1 MNIVFTGWKLLHERA
16 SGLLDRSLPDDEQ
29 LLLDNL
35 LASYE
40 SDEIRLHALLSRV
53 ACSRRFVSF
62 HVLVPGHWTVHAG
75 LAHGIAGEW
84 IDIHGTVGVLLWPL
98 DLVALVIA
106 VCSGKLMDED
116 WLRDGQF
123 HHLVYSVH
131 LFAWLLVALAV
142 TLHLLAVL
150 RLGGLP
156 LARSMASVQLRP
168 GDLPGNWFDQMRR
181 SFKIRS

>member
-1 MNIVFTGWKLLHERA
+1 MNIVFTGWKLLHEGA

-53 ACSRRFVSF
+53 AGSRRFVSF

-84 IDIHGTVGVLLWPL
+84 FDIHGTVGVLLWPL
-98 DLVALVIA
+98 ALLLHVPGTMPIWQRLYAFVARHRLKIA
-106 VCSGKLMDED
+106 GACD
-116 WLRDGQF
+116 DG
-123 HHLVYSVH
+123 
-131 LFAWLLVALAV
+131 
-142 TLHLLAVL
+142 TC
-150 RLGGLP
+150 RLP
-156 LARSMASVQLRP
+156 
-168 GDLPGNWFDQMRR
+168 
-181 SFKIRS
+181 